1 MIDQFQPDLLFLSPG
16 PKTPQDQQVPQLVGE
31 AVRRQLPIFG
41 VCLGHQGIAEHF
53 GGRLL
58 TFTEPCHGQPSEVYH
73 EETGLFAGL
82 PQPFRAG
89 RYHSLY
95 VDPEQLPAELE
106 VTARTDSGVIMGL
119 QHRQLPIASV
129 QFHPESILSLQK
141 TGRTSLARQCIGIV
155 VWPFLKTRDIVLAV

>member
-1 MIDQFQPDLLFLSPG
+1 
-16 PKTPQDQQVPQLVGE
+16 
-31 AVRRQLPIFG
+31 
-41 VCLGHQGIAEHF
+41 
-53 GGRLL
+53 L
-58 TFTEPCHGQPSEVYH
+58 TFAEPCHGQPSEVYH
-73 EETGLFAGL
+73 EGTGLFAGL

-141 TGRTSLARQCIGIV
+141 QAGLHLLDNALGVLCGRS
-155 VWPFLKTRDIVLAV
+155 